1 MNENTKENVRKPTR
15 YTGVYQLESTH
26 RRYDGK
32 PDICFYI
39 TYKQPDGKKVWE
51 KLGWRCEKM
60 TAALANDIRSDRI
73 QHIRL
78 GEEAIPV
85 QRRKE
90 SGMTFGAAWDIFD
103 SKWLPN
109 LKTAKTERMFYRVYL
124 KPALE
129 KKTLAAITPMELE
142 SMKTRLL
149 TKGLA
154 PASVR
159 LIMGNIR
166 RVFNKLIEW
175 DLYTGAN
182 PMEKVKLPKAD
193 NARDRFLT
201 ADEAHTLLAAVKKRS
216 LLWHDISL
224 ISLHT
229 GMRLSEIT
237 GLRSQ
242 DVDLK
247 NKVIHPDGKTGKRS
261 IPMNDV
267 IFETISGAVEK
278 NTDSVLLFPSQKGT
292 QIAAYTGTNSFA
304 RAVADAKLNPPNVDT
319 RHKVVFHT
327 LRHTYC
333 SWLAMEGVPL
343 YVIGEMVGHK
353 SSEMTKRYSHLCPDK
368 RNQTV
373 NLVQGIFSKGTA
385 AETTKLP
392 LLRKRNSNEKTRKSK
407 KR

>member
-1 MNENTKENVRKPTR
+1 MNEKSKNNKWIPTKHI
-15 YTGVYQLESTH
+15 GVYARESEIK
-26 RRYDGK
+26 RYDGK
-32 PDICFYI
+32 PDLCFYI
-39 TYKQPDGKKVWE
+39 TYKLPDGKKIWE
-51 KLGWRCEKM
+51 KLGWRSEKF
-60 TAALANDIRSDRI
+60 TAALASEIRVERTRN
-73 QHIRL
+73 IRL
-78 GEEAIPV
+78 GEDIAPLKK
-85 QRRKE
+85 RTE

-109 LKTAKTERMFYRVYL
+109 LKTADTERMYYRTYL
-124 KPALE
+124 KAPLE
-129 KKTLAAITPMELE
+129 NKTLAAITPMELE
-142 SMKTRLL
+142 GMKTRLL
-149 TKGLA
+149 AKGLA

-166 RVFNKLIEW
+166 RVYNKLIEW
-175 DLYTGAN
+175 DLYSGAN

-201 ADEAHTLLAAVKKRS
+201 ADEAQTLLAAVKKRS
-216 LLWHDISL
+216 LMWYDISL
-224 ISLHT
+224 ISLQT

-247 NKVIHPDGKTGKRS
+247 NKVIHLDGKTGKRS

-267 IFETISGAVEK
+267 IFETISDAAEK
-278 NTDSVLLFPSQKGT
+278 RKATELLFPSQKGT
-292 QIAAYTGTNSFA
+292 QLASYTATSSFA
-304 RAVADAKLNPPNVDT
+304 RAVADAKLNPPNVDR

-353 SSEMTKRYSHLCPDK
+353 SPEMTKRYSHLCPDK
-368 RNQTV
+368 RTQTV
-373 NLVQGIFSKGTA
+373 NVVQGIFSNGTA

-392 LLRKRNSNEKTRKSK
+392 LLRKRNSKEKKPKAR
-407 KR
+407 